1 MCNRFNA
8 IRVRKRL
15 VIKVA
20 TDYGISDIAL
30 KKGVVT
36 LTAVIDVRV
45 QRNCAIMSR

>member
-1 MCNRFNA
+1 MVK
-8 IRVRKRL
+8 IV
-15 VIKVA
+15 

-36 LTAVIDVRV
+36 LTTVIDVRV